1 MRSRRIKDGQP
12 VMLLSRNLLLS
23 LVLGLTALTALP
35 AAVSAQEDSTS
46 DNGQQI
52 TDTKGGIFMEE
63 VIDPAE
69 ERRKEA
75 ERKRIRGIDRHLLSP
90 EELKNVGV
98 QMAPSGAIVP
108 LINRDPNAPPI
119 RRNRSVL
126 TSETQPAWTMIP
138 YAPNLAY
145 PQRFPY
151 PYSYPYSGYGRY
163 SPYNAFGPY
172 NRFNRFSPY
181 NSYNPYNPY
190 NTYNYLNPF
199 SGFNGIGS
207 RTTITYGDS
216 PSPQVSQ
223 TFTMPPFPSGLPF
236 YNRFNPGFGGLYG
249 GARIGNS
256 FSNFFL
262 PGQSTYSL
270 ETTTRPLLGPIS
282 RFETDFD
289 DDLK

>member
-1 MRSRRIKDGQP
+1 MRSRRIEIRQP
-12 VMLLSRNLLLS
+12 GKLLKLILAFSLLALS
-23 LVLGLTALTALP
+23 QAPERA
-35 AAVSAQEDSTS
+35 SAQDGSNSEA
-46 DNGQQI
+46 GQQI
-52 TDTKGGIFMEE
+52 TDTKGGVFMEE

-98 QMAPSGAIVP
+98 QIAPSGAIVP
-108 LINRDPNAPPI
+108 LINRDPYAPPI

-138 YAPNLAY
+138 YAPNLVY

-151 PYSYPYSGYGRY
+151 PYGG
-163 SPYNAFGPY
+163 
-172 NRFNRFSPY
+172 
-181 NSYNPYNPY
+181 YNPYNYYNPY
-190 NTYNYLNPF
+190 FSTPYRPNIGLG
-199 SGFNGIGS
+199 SGFYGIGS

-223 TFTMPPFPSGLPF
+223 AFTMPPFPTGLPF

-249 GARIGNS
+249 GARFGNS
-256 FSNFFL
+256 FLNFFL

-282 RFETDFD
+282 RFDTVFD
-289 DDLK
+289 DDR

>member
-1 MRSRRIKDGQP
+1 MQSRRIEDRQP
-12 VMLLSRNLLLS
+12 VKLPKLNLLLS
-23 LVLGLTALTALP
+23 LVLSLTALTLLP
-35 AAVSAQEDSTS
+35 EAVSAGEDSTS
-46 DNGQQI
+46 DTGQQI

-108 LINRDPNAPPI
+108 LINRDPNASPI
-119 RRNRSVL
+119 RQNRSVL

-138 YAPNLAY
+138 YAPNLVY
-145 PQRFPY
+145 PQGFPY
-151 PYSYPYSGYGRY
+151 PYSG
-163 SPYNAFGPY
+163 
-172 NRFNRFSPY
+172 
-181 NSYNPYNPY
+181 YNPYNYYNSYFPTPY
-190 NTYNYLNPF
+190 RPNTGLS
-199 SGFNGIGS
+199 SGFYGIGS

-223 TFTMPPFPSGLPF
+223 TFTMPPFPTGMPF

-249 GARIGNS
+249 GIRAGNT
-256 FSNFFL
+256 FTNLFL

-270 ETTTRPLLGPIS
+270 ETTTRPLSGPIS
-282 RFETDFD
+282 RFDTDFD
-289 DDLK
+289 DDQ

>member
-1 MRSRRIKDGQP
+1 MRSRRIENRQP
-12 VMLLSRNLLLS
+12 GKLLKLILAFSLLALS
-23 LVLGLTALTALP
+23 QAPERA
-35 AAVSAQEDSTS
+35 SAQDGSNSEA
-46 DNGQQI
+46 GQQI
-52 TDTKGGIFMEE
+52 TDTKGGVFMEE

-98 QMAPSGAIVP
+98 QIAPSGAIVP
-108 LINRDPNAPPI
+108 LINRDPYAPPI

-138 YAPNLAY
+138 YAPNLVY

-151 PYSYPYSGYGRY
+151 PYS
-163 SPYNAFGPY
+163 GP
-172 NRFNRFSPY
+172 
-181 NSYNPYNPY
+181 
-190 NTYNYLNPF
+190 
-199 SGFNGIGS
+199 GFYGIGS

-216 PSPQVSQ
+216 PSPQISQ
-223 TFTMPPFPSGLPF
+223 TFTMPPFPTGLPF

-249 GARIGNS
+249 GIRTGNTHT
-256 FSNFFL
+256 NFFL

-270 ETTTRPLLGPIS
+270 ETTTRPLSGPLS

-289 DDLK
+289 DDR

>member
-1 MRSRRIKDGQP
+1 
-12 VMLLSRNLLLS
+12 MLLKRNLLLS
-23 LVLGLTALTALP
+23 LVLGLAALTALP
-35 AAVSAQEDSTS
+35 NAVSAQEDSTS

-138 YAPNLAY
+138 YAPNLVY

-151 PYSYPYSGYGRY
+151 PYSG
-163 SPYNAFGPY
+163 Y
-172 NRFNRFSPY
+172 NRFNPY
-181 NSYNPYNPY
+181 NSYRPNIG
-190 NTYNYLNPF
+190 LG
-199 SGFNGIGS
+199 SGFYGIGS

>member
-1 MRSRRIKDGQP
+1 MRSRRIKNRQP
-12 VMLLSRNLLLS
+12 GKILKLILAFSLLALS
-23 LVLGLTALTALP
+23 QAPERA
-35 AAVSAQEDSTS
+35 SAQDGSNSEA
-46 DNGQQI
+46 GQQI
-52 TDTKGGIFMEE
+52 TDTKGGLFMEE

-98 QMAPSGAIVP
+98 QIAPSGAIVP
-108 LINRDPNAPPI
+108 LINRDPYAPPI

-138 YAPNLAY
+138 YAPNQVY

-151 PYSYPYSGYGRY
+151 PYSG
-163 SPYNAFGPY
+163 
-172 NRFNRFSPY
+172 
-181 NSYNPYNPY
+181 
-190 NTYNYLNPF
+190 
-199 SGFNGIGS
+199 SGFYGVGS

-223 TFTMPPFPSGLPF
+223 TFTMPPFPTGLPF

-249 GARIGNS
+249 GIRAGNT
-256 FSNFFL
+256 FTNLFL
-262 PGQSTYSL
+262 PSQSTYSL
-270 ETTTRPLLGPIS
+270 ETTTRPLSGPIS
-282 RFETDFD
+282 HFDTDFD
-289 DDLK
+289 DDP